1 MMKEYEIVAKF
12 LNGCAGAARPQTFFE
27 EAELADTDSYVR
39 AKHGVD
45 FAKYRESL
53 VKLKDMADLY
63 DTILPSHGDIPMPMS
78 QYDNIIGCVDA
89 YLAGELTGVD
99 AVGPEGSPCKEYT
112 KNGFGLMV

>member
-45 FAKYRESL
+45 FAKF
-53 VKLKDMADLY
+53 VKELQPDGRILY
-63 DTILPSHGDIPMPMS
+63 T
-78 QYDNIIGCVDA
+78 YDNGTVCYIYEFTEI
-89 YLAGELTGVD
+89 
-99 AVGPEGSPCKEYT
+99 
-112 KNGFGLMV
+112 